1 MKRFRFKFCFQIQ
14 LVPLHFGI
22 LKKRFRILRLP
33 FTYHDADDIDAVFK
47 TCCAFHNMIL
57 KYDGRDDIGVEDSD
71 WIRADIEVGLVSC
84 YLTHSLEAPGS
95 TLEAIINP

>member
-1 MKRFRFKFCFQIQ
+1 
-14 LVPLHFGI
+14 
-22 LKKRFRILRLP
+22 
-33 FTYHDADDIDAVFK
+33 
-47 TCCAFHNMIL
+47 MIL